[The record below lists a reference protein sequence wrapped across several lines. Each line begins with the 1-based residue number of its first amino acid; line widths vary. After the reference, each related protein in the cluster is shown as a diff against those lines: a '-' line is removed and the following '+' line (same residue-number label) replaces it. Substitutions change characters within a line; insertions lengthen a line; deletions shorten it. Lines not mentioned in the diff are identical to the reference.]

1 MEEAA
6 DILVHPVPSSPP
18 IISDRMG
25 CESQLSGYAH
35 TGAIKQL
42 NCFND
47 EPSAAATTP
56 VVELW
61 AVSQQDSAVPI
72 VKAPV

>member
-1 MEEAA
+1 
-6 DILVHPVPSSPP
+6 
-18 IISDRMG
+18 MG
-25 CESQLSGYAH
+25 RESQLSGYAH
-35 TGAIKQL
+35 TGAMKQL

-61 AVSQQDSAVPI
+61 AVSQQHSAVQI
-72 VKAPV
+72 VKAQV